1 MEEAKKNKKIR
12 VAICQFE
19 SHQPSPSSHKKRGW
33 AEHELKNLEKAK
45 QFIAHAADNRAD
57 LIIFPEYFMTGLI
70 DNDLHLADKEFKWI
84 KEFQNLAIRYKIDIL
99 PGTIV
104 EQEEEEGKLFNSSKK
119 KTHVRYYRSA
129 SYVDKCGKILGKYR
143 KKNLWFVSLCSSF
156 QRTFTKHMFPSIH
169 TDHSINNPFYLAP
182 CPNTNQVFEVLNGI
196 RIGMLIC
203 WDLAWPEAFRE
214 LMKQD
219 VDVIIIPSYWTLDV
233 PSSKM
238 NEHDP
243 EGTQESN
250 LINSLVSSRSL
261 ETESCVIFVNCAGR
275 KENGFL
281 GRSTVNLPLK
291 GNLLGFIEPDEQ
303 IQIIDIDLSV
313 LQDVREVYKIRHEF
327 DSKSF
332 A

>member
-1 MEEAKKNKKIR
+1 MTMEEAKKNKKIR

-119 KTHVRYYRSA
+119 THVRYYRSA

-143 KKNLWFVSLCSSF
+143 KKNLWFA
-156 QRTFTKHMFPSIH
+156 R
-169 TDHSINNPFYLAP
+169 YLAP

-238 NEHDP
+238 NAHDP

-250 LINSLVSSRSL
+250 LINSLISSRSL

>member
-12 VAICQFE
+12 VR
-19 SHQPSPSSHKKRGW
+19 SKRGW

-104 EQEEEEGKLFNSSKK
+104 EQEEEEGKLFNS
-119 KTHVRYYRSA
+119 
-129 SYVDKCGKILGKYR
+129 
-143 KKNLWFVSLCSSF
+143 
-156 QRTFTKHMFPSIH
+156 
-169 TDHSINNPFYLAP
+169 
-182 CPNTNQVFEVLNGI
+182 
-196 RIGMLIC
+196 
-203 WDLAWPEAFRE
+203 
-214 LMKQD
+214 
-219 VDVIIIPSYWTLDV
+219 
-233 PSSKM
+233 
-238 NEHDP
+238 
-243 EGTQESN
+243 
-250 LINSLVSSRSL
+250 
-261 ETESCVIFVNCAGR
+261 CAGR

>member
-1 MEEAKKNKKIR
+1 MGYWCCK
-12 VAICQFE
+12 
-19 SHQPSPSSHKKRGW
+19 
-33 AEHELKNLEKAK
+33 
-45 QFIAHAADNRAD
+45 
-57 LIIFPEYFMTGLI
+57 
-70 DNDLHLADKEFKWI
+70 
-84 KEFQNLAIRYKIDIL
+84 
-99 PGTIV
+99 
-104 EQEEEEGKLFNSSKK
+104 
-119 KTHVRYYRSA
+119 
-129 SYVDKCGKILGKYR
+129 
-143 KKNLWFVSLCSSF
+143 
-156 QRTFTKHMFPSIH
+156 
-169 TDHSINNPFYLAP
+169 YLAP

-238 NEHDP
+238 NAHDP

-250 LINSLVSSRSL
+250 LINSLISSRSL